1 MRGKQYN
8 ETYKVR
14 LGEMRRGIIH
24 EWLPESAED
33 AFKIYFGNA
42 VKHRVC
48 RLSNVCHLV

>member
-24 EWLPESAED
+24 EWLSGIGGRRFQNLFWQRCEAPGVQA
-33 AFKIYFGNA
+33 K
-42 VKHRVC
+42 
-48 RLSNVCHLV
+48 